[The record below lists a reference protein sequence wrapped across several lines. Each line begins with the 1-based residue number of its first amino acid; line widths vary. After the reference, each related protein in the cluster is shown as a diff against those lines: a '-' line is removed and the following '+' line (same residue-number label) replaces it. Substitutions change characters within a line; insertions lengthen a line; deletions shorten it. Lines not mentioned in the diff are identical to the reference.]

1 MTSGIWRISSVL
13 LAGILLFPLVAI
25 VGMAFFA
32 PGNAISALWHTLP
45 VYGMNTLML
54 VAGCVI
60 FSLLFALPLAW
71 MMSHYRFAG
80 QVWLHRA
87 LLLPL
92 AVPGYL
98 LAAVYGDALGY
109 EGPVKQTLYALSFVP
124 HIVPQTFWHQVVMV
138 MCASLCLALVLFP
151 YVYLLVRTALMS
163 QSANLRQAALLMNHS
178 RAQVF
183 WRVVFPM
190 ARPAIALGMVLMAS
204 EALGDYGISAYF
216 SLQTMTT
223 TGLDLWRDKSQHGTA
238 ALLMSLLLPLV
249 FLIWFQA
256 RRSRARQL
264 RYQQIGGVGTN
275 NLPVLRG
282 WRCFLTVLFGIG
294 LVVVAFVVPVGR
306 LVCWAL
312 LSDAPI
318 WSLPFLLAFTSSVMA
333 AASATLLVIALAIVC
348 VFDFRATGNPAYRNP
363 LRWLNINRLLPST
376 ALGMGLLVPFLAVD
390 TWRASAGGVVDDPW
404 AGSVLVLILAYC
416 MRFSGL
422 LIDRMQIRISRL
434 PGSMNH
440 VSQSLG
446 YTPVQRVLWVYL
458 PQLRHCLIVGVL
470 LVFTESLRELNASLL
485 LQPFEVETM
494 ATYVFRFIMDERL
507 PLVATPALMLVGVG
521 MIPLFGITRLMRM
534 EG

>member
-13 LAGILLFPLVAI
+13 LAGMLLFPLVTI
-25 VGMAFFA
+25 VGMALSA
-32 PGNAISALWHTLP
+32 PGDAVSALWHVLP
-45 VYGMNTLML
+45 VYGMNSLML
-54 VAGCVI
+54 VAGCVL

-71 MMSHYRFAG
+71 LMSRYRFAG

-92 AVPGYL
+92 AMPGYL

-109 EGPVKQTLYALSFVP
+109 EGPVKQTLYALSFDMD
-124 HIVPQTFWHQVVMV
+124 IVPQTFWQQALMV
-138 MCASLCLALVLFP
+138 ACASLCLALVLFP
-151 YVYLLVRTALMS
+151 YVYLIVRTALMS
-163 QSANLRQAALLMNHS
+163 QPVSLQQAARLMNQT
-178 RAQVF
+178 RAQAF

-190 ARPAIALGMVLMAS
+190 TRPAIALGMVLMAS

-216 SLQTMTT
+216 SLQTITT
-223 TGLDLWRDKSQHGTA
+223 AGLDLWRDKAQHGTA

-249 FLIWFQA
+249 FLVWFQG

-264 RYQQIGGVGTN
+264 RYQKSSGVCPQSQ
-275 NLPVLRG
+275 PVLRG
-282 WRCFLTVLFGIG
+282 WPLFLTILFGG
-294 LVVVAFVVPVGR
+294 ALVVIAFVVPVGR
-306 LVCWAL
+306 LVCWAI
-312 LSDAPI
+312 LSEAPT
-318 WSLPFLLAFTSSVMA
+318 WSLPFLLAFTSSFVA
-333 AASATLLVIALAIVC
+333 ATCATLLVIGLAVVC
-348 VFDFRATGNPAYRNP
+348 MFDFRAIGNPAYRNP
-363 LRWLNINRLLPST
+363 LRWLNLNRLLPST
-376 ALGMGLLVPFLAVD
+376 ALGMGLLVPFLGGDA
-390 TWRASAGGVVDDPW
+390 WRAAAGGVVDDPW

-422 LIDRMQIRISRL
+422 LIDRLQIRMSRL
-434 PGSMNH
+434 SGAMTH

-446 YTPVQRVLWVYL
+446 YTPALQVLWVYL
-458 PQLRHCLIVGVL
+458 PQLSHCLIVGVL

-494 ATYVFRFIMDERL
+494 ATYVFRFMMDERL
-507 PLVATPALMLVGVG
+507 PLVASPALMLVGVG

>member
-32 PGNAISALWHTLP
+32 PGNAISALWHALP
-45 VYGMNTLML
+45 VYGINTLML

-71 MMSHYRFAG
+71 LMSHYRFAG

-109 EGPVKQTLYALSFVP
+109 EGPVKQTLYALSFTP

-163 QSANLRQAALLMNHS
+163 QSANLRQAALLMNHT

-249 FLIWFQA
+249 LLIWFQA

-282 WRCFLTVLFGIG
+282 WRCFLTVLFGVG

-333 AASATLLVIALAIVC
+333 AASATLLVIALAMVC

-390 TWRASAGGVVDDPW
+390 AWRASAGGVVDDPW

>member
-13 LAGILLFPLVAI
+13 LAGILLFPLVTMI
-25 VGMAFFA
+25 GMALST
-32 PGNAISALWHTLP
+32 PGDAVLALWHVLP
-45 VYGMNTLML
+45 IYGRNSLML
-54 VAGCVI
+54 VVGCVI

-71 MMSHYRFAG
+71 LMSHYRFTG

-92 AVPGYL
+92 AMPGYL
-98 LAAVYGDALGY
+98 LAAVYGDMLGY
-109 EGPVKQTLYALSFVP
+109 EGPVKQTLYALSFDVD
-124 HIVPQTFWHQVVMV
+124 IVPQTFWQQVWMV
-138 MCASLCLALVLFP
+138 TCASLCLALVLFP

-163 QSANLRQAALLMNHS
+163 QSVNLRQAARLMNHTH
-178 RAQVF
+178 AQVF

-190 ARPAIALGMVLMAS
+190 TRPAIALGVVLMAS

-216 SLQTMTT
+216 SLQTITT
-223 TGLDLWRDKSQHGTA
+223 AGLDLWRDKAQHGTA

-256 RRSRARQL
+256 RRCRARQL
-264 RYQQIGGVGTN
+264 RYQKIGSVCPKD
-275 NLPVLRG
+275 LPVLRG
-282 WRCFLTVLFGIG
+282 WQCFLTVLFGG
-294 LVVVAFVVPVGR
+294 ALVVIAFVVPVGR
-306 LVCWAL
+306 LVGWSM
-312 LSDAPI
+312 LSEAPLC
-318 WSLPFLLAFTSSVMA
+318 SLPFLLALTSSVMA
-333 AASATLLVIALAIVC
+333 AACATLMVIGLAIVC
-348 VFDFRATGNPAYRNP
+348 SFDFQATGNPAYRNP

-376 ALGMGLLVPFLAVD
+376 ALGMGLLVPFLGLDA
-390 TWRASAGGVVDDPW
+390 WRASTSGVVDDPW

-416 MRFSGL
+416 MRFSCL
-422 LIDRMQIRISRL
+422 LIDRLQIHISRL
-434 PGSMNH
+434 PRAMNH

-446 YTPVQRVLWVYL
+446 YTSLQQVLWVYL

-485 LQPFEVETM
+485 LQPFEVETI
-494 ATYVFRFIMDERL
+494 ATYVFRFMMDERL